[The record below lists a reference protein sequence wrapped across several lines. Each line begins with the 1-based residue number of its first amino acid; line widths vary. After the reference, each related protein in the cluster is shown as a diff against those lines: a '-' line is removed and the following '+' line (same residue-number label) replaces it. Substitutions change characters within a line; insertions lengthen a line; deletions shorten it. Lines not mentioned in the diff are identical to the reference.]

1 MSFIAAGVA
10 VAAVGVGV
18 SGYGLFESSQD
29 RKRQQAAQQAAAAAQ
44 AQQVAIQGQIIGV
57 QQDQNVQRQNAMV
70 LDATR
75 RRREMIRQ
83 SIAGRSQ
90 ALTAATAA
98 GAGGAAS
105 SAIPGANAGISGQTG
120 VNVLG
125 VNQNEEIGTNLFNL
139 NTKISG
145 LNQQYAA
152 AGGVANQYT
161 SQANQAGANMQFDN
175 SLVSFGSSLMSNAS
189 NIGKIAGSVGGFF
202 GPSATAS
209 NYSGGSGTMPTG
221 GYGGNVP
228 GYGYTTFSKV
238 G

>member
-1 MSFIAAGVA
+1 MSFIAVGVG
-10 VAAVGVGV
+10 VAAVGVGI
-18 SGYGLFESSQD
+18 SGYGLFESNQARSA
-29 RKRQQAAQQAAAAAQ
+29 QQKAQQQAAASQ

-57 QQDQNVQRQNAMV
+57 QQQQNQQRQDAMT

-98 GAGGAAS
+98 GAGGAGS
-105 SAIPGANAGISGQTG
+105 SAVAGANAGIAGQTN
-120 VNVLG
+120 VNMLG

-139 NTKISG
+139 NSQISG

-161 SQANQAGANMQFDN
+161 SQANAAASDMSFDN
-175 SLVSFGSSLMSNAS
+175 SLVSFGSTLMSSATT
-189 NIGKIAGSVGGFF
+189 IGKIGGSIGGFF
-202 GPSATAS
+202 GSTPAATEGGTAPVFSAS
-209 NYSGGSGTMPTG
+209 
-221 GYGGNVP
+221 GNVP
-228 GYGYTTFSKV
+228 GYGFTSFSKV